1 MAQFDVHA
9 QKAEMFWD
17 LAQKH
22 YGRVGLPFITINLA
36 MYAVGHFV
44 EALLARQLRHPSSP
58 ARGVPHGDR
67 EAMLRKYLVPQNIV
81 GARWAD
87 HYSELSAR
95 RDTFIDGGAPD
106 RGSAA
111 EYMALAAPLV
121 SYLKGRVSATA
132 QKSDSKDS

>member
-1 MAQFDVHA
+1 MAQLDVHV
-9 QKAEMFWD
+9 QKAEMFWG

-22 YGRVGLPFITINLA
+22 YGRVGLPFMTINLA
-36 MYAVGHFV
+36 MYALGHFV
-44 EALLARQLRHPSSP
+44 EALLAHQLRHPSSP
-58 ARGVPHGDR
+58 VRGVPHGDR

-81 GARWAD
+81 AASWAD

-95 RDTFIDGGAPD
+95 RDTFIDGGIPD

-121 SYLKGRVSATA
+121 SYLKGRVTA
-132 QKSDSKDS
+132 IAQRSDTKDS